1 MDGIW
6 VKTAGRSHPCDAQNA
21 PGSQEHCI
29 VNNMEIK
36 TFPPCC
42 LQKRKIG
49 VPYACLCQ
57 RRLQSTCLKRKMLST
72 NCTNDKILPSKNLEN
87 ANTLQ
92 PPSDIKSDN
101 ILLVHSDN
109 QTPKALWLD
118 LKLLIF
124 LVRPLADIFA
134 LEPTNPLFNHHT

>member
-1 MDGIW
+1 MLFTKD
-6 VKTAGRSHPCDAQNA
+6 KNRS
-21 PGSQEHCI
+21 
-29 VNNMEIK
+29 
-36 TFPPCC
+36 
-42 LQKRKIG
+42 R

-57 RRLQSTCLKRKMLST
+57 LRLQSTCLKRKMLST

-92 PPSDIKSDN
+92 PPSDIKIHN

-124 LVRPLADIFA
+124 LVRLLADIFA
-134 LEPTNPLFNHHT
+134 LKTHNPPF